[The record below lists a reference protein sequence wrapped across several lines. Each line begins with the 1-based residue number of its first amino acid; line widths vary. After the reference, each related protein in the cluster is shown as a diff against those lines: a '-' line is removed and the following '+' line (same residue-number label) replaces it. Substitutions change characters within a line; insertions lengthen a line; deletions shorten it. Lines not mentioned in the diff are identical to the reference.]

1 MTTKRELT
9 CRGLLIGT
17 LITLIFTAANIYLGL
32 KIGMTIASSIPA
44 AIISMSILRTLS
56 HSHILEN
63 NIVQT
68 QASASAAISFVFAT
82 LPAFIIMGHWQSF
95 PFWPVFLATAA
106 GGVAGVIFTVPLRH
120 ALIRRPDLPFPE
132 GVACAEVLEA
142 GFSHHSGRAVRLLGV
157 ATLISAIF
165 TVLTTGTRWLASGFI
180 LAQPLGRAIFCLQGA
195 YSTALLGVG
204 YLIGLRGGL
213 AMLLGVAIA
222 WLVAVPVSSA
232 QIMRLPIDLPV
243 FDIATQIW
251 AERVR
256 FIGAGAIAIAAIW
269 TLFQLVPGVMS
280 GLRALASRQDA
291 AHLATEEQDL
301 PLKFLVLSSLIV
313 AVALF
318 GSFYGFL
325 PGHGAITIIL
335 ALGSVLLCLILSF
348 LVAASCGY
356 MAGLIGSSSSPIS
369 GITIIAIM
377 AICLLLR
384 LAEASPLLGAHLTA
398 ANQTTIIAFTLFI
411 LTSLTASAA
420 ISNDNLQDLKTGQ
433 ILGAT
438 PWKQQA
444 ALMIGCIIGAIVTPP
459 ILNLLHHAYGFL
471 GESLAATS
479 AAPPLAAPQATLML
493 SLARGIMLGRMDWT
507 MFSIGAG
514 IGLTM
519 ILLENVCKGKG
530 FSLPALAIGM
540 GIYLPPDVSVTIG
553 FGGLIAFLCGKWR
566 SKRKY
571 GADAQSQTLV
581 ACGFIVGESLTGII
595 LAIANVSAPS
605 LLRHMPMPDPWVR
618 QWLGVAAFLAAAFWM
633 ASLKSGAG
641 DLFKPSRASQS

>member
-44 AIISMSILRTLS
+44 AIISMSILRALS

-82 LPAFIIMGHWQSF
+82 LPAFVIMGHWHSF

-142 GFSHHSGRAVRLLGV
+142 GFSHHSGRALRLLSV
-157 ATLISAIF
+157 ATLLSAIF
-165 TVLTTGTRWLASGFI
+165 TVLTSGTKWLASGFI
-180 LAQPLGRAIFCLQGA
+180 LAKPLGRAIFCLQGA

-222 WLVAVPVSSA
+222 WLMAVPILSA
-232 QIMRLPIDLPV
+232 HMMRLPVDLPI
-243 FDIATQIW
+243 FDVATQIW
-251 AERVR
+251 AEKVR
-256 FIGAGAIAIAAIW
+256 FIGAGAIAITATW
-269 TLFQLVPGVMS
+269 TLIQLAPGVIS
-280 GLRALASRQDA
+280 GLRALASRRGEARPA
-291 AHLATEEQDL
+291 AEERDL
-301 PLKFLVLSSLIV
+301 PLKYLILSSVIV

-318 GSFYGFL
+318 GSFYNFL
-325 PGHGAITIIL
+325 PEHGPMSVML
-335 ALGSVLLCLILSF
+335 ALGSVILCLILSF

-369 GITIIAIM
+369 GIMIIAII

-384 LAEASPLLGAHLTA
+384 LAEATPFFNAHLTA

-438 PWKQQA
+438 PWKQQV
-444 ALMIGCIIGAIVTPP
+444 ALMIGCIVGAVVTPP
-459 ILNLLHHAYGFL
+459 ILDLLHQAYGFL
-471 GESLAATS
+471 GESLVATS
-479 AAPPLAAPQATLML
+479 ATPPLAAPQATLML

-519 ILLENVCKGKG
+519 ILLENVFKGKAYA
-530 FSLPALAIGM
+530 LPALAIGM
-540 GIYLPPDVSVTIG
+540 GIYLPPDVSVTIA
-553 FGGLIAFLCGKWR
+553 FGSLIAFLCSKWR
-566 SKRKY
+566 SRRNH
-571 GADAQSQTLV
+571 GSDAQGQTLI

-595 LAIANVSAPS
+595 LAIANVSAPA
-605 LLRHMPMPDPWVR
+605 LLQHIPTPDPWAR
-618 QWLGVAAFLAAAFWM
+618 QWLGVGAFLAAAFWM
-633 ASLKSGAG
+633 ASLKSGA
-641 DLFKPSRASQS
+641 DDTSQPSRASQS

>member
-44 AIISMSILRTLS
+44 AIISMSILRALS

-82 LPAFIIMGHWQSF
+82 LPAFIIMGHWQTF

-142 GFSHHSGRAVRLLGV
+142 GFSHHSGRALRLLSI
-157 ATLISAIF
+157 ATLLSAIF
-165 TVLTTGTRWLASGFI
+165 TVLTSGTKWLASGFI
-180 LAQPLGRAIFCLQGA
+180 LARPLGRAIFCLQGA

-222 WLVAVPVSSA
+222 WLMAVPILSA
-232 QIMRLPIDLPV
+232 HMMRLPDDLPI
-243 FDIATQIW
+243 FDVATQIW
-251 AERVR
+251 AEKVR

-269 TLFQLVPGVMS
+269 TLVQLAPGVIS
-280 GLRALASRQDA
+280 GLRALASRRDEARPA
-291 AHLATEEQDL
+291 AEEQDL
-301 PLKFLVLSSLIV
+301 PLKYLVLSSLIV

-318 GSFYGFL
+318 GSFFNFL
-325 PGHGAITIIL
+325 PGHGPMSVML
-335 ALGSVLLCLILSF
+335 ALGSVFLCLILSF

-369 GITIIAIM
+369 GIMIIAII

-384 LAEASPLLGAHLTA
+384 LAEASPFLRAHLTA
-398 ANQTTIIAFTLFI
+398 ANQSMIIAFTLFI

-438 PWKQQA
+438 PWKQQV
-444 ALMIGCIIGAIVTPP
+444 ALIIGCIVGAVVTPP
-459 ILNLLHHAYGFL
+459 ILNLLHQAYGFL
-471 GESLAATS
+471 GESLVATS

-514 IGLTM
+514 IGLAM
-519 ILLENVCKGKG
+519 ILLENFSKGKAYA
-530 FSLPALAIGM
+530 LPALAIGM
-540 GIYLPPDVSVTIG
+540 GIYLPPDVSVTIA
-553 FGGLIAFLCGKWR
+553 FGSLVAFLCVKWR
-566 SKRKY
+566 SRRNQ
-571 GADAQSQTLV
+571 GTDAQGQTLI

-595 LAIANVSAPS
+595 LAITNVSAPS
-605 LLRHMPMPDPWVR
+605 LLQHMPVPGPWVR
-618 QWLGVAAFLAAAFWM
+618 QWLGGLAFLAAAFWM
-633 ASLKSGAG
+633 ASLKSGA
-641 DLFKPSRASQS
+641 DKMP